1 MEKIKQIVKKM
12 NELGVPLPMLRDPKT
27 GMASVSLTMMV
38 LSFNTALFGQLG
50 KFTKILGDVDMSS
63 AMGLFVATSAL
74 YFGRQIQ
81 SNGKNVSSESQRT
94 EDKKE

>member
-1 MEKIKQIVKKM
+1 MEKLKEIIRKA
-12 NELGVPLPMLRDPKT
+12 NSLGIPLPLLRDPKS
-27 GMASVSLTMMV
+27 GKSSVSLTMMV

-74 YFGRQIQ
+74 YFGRKFQK
-81 SNGKNVSSESQRT
+81 NGDLTTVEAPQ
-94 EDKKE
+94 KENE